1 MGEEAAGGGA
11 GAAESGFA
19 TEGAVSAEVSVVV
32 WVHGQGGALGLGRG
46 KKLLVNYLE
55 EDLRRQLG
63 AAQGQHGW
71 KRLVRRLLTSRSAV
85 LRSC

>member
-1 MGEEAAGGGA
+1 M
-11 GAAESGFA
+11 
-19 TEGAVSAEVSVVV
+19 
-32 WVHGQGGALGLGRG
+32 GLGRG